1 MRINF
6 KAETHF
12 IHSKNMSANKVAKK
26 LKEHI
31 AQVAL
36 ILKHDDLIRERVSQ
50 CETLCL
56 DLEDA
61 KKIKHYKVS
70 KWLKNCQVHVETV
83 FLISSV

>member
-12 IHSKNMSANKVAKK
+12 IYSKNMSANKVAKK

-56 DLEDA
+56 DLENA
-61 KKIKHYKVS
+61 KKSNTIKSVNG
-70 KWLKNCQVHVETV
+70 LKTAKFMLKQY
-83 FLISSV
+83 F

>member
-1 MRINF
+1 
-6 KAETHF
+6 
-12 IHSKNMSANKVAKK
+12 MSANKVAKK

-56 DLEDA
+56 DLENA
-61 KKIKHYKVS
+61 KKSNTIKSVNG
-70 KWLKNCQVHVETV
+70 LKTAKFMLKQY
-83 FLISSV
+83 F

>member
-1 MRINF
+1 MRTNF

-26 LKEHI
+26 KLKEHI

-36 ILKHDDLIRERVSQ
+36 ILKHDHLIRERVSQ
-50 CETLCL
+50 CETLGL

-70 KWLKNCQVHVETV
+70 KWLKK
-83 FLISSV
+83 LPSSC